1 MRSALAVRSWLRHP
15 VRAVLLG
22 LIAGVVATLAMEA
35 VVVGPL
41 ALNHR
46 QDLPL
51 ERKFGSFAVS
61 LTARLHAGS
70 QKNPVAQNPRALTS
84 GRYAYTGSCAQCH
97 GATGN
102 GKGAAFSTALY
113 PPATDLT
120 SDNTREKSDAELFW
134 ITKQGLSFTGMPA
147 FGGQYSDA
155 DIWAMVAYLRSLQTT
170 PAPAAAS
177 TAAPGR

>member
-1 MRSALAVRSWLRHP
+1 MTRALAVRSWLRHP

-22 LIAGVVATLAMEA
+22 LAVGVVGTLVVEA

-51 ERKFGSFAVS
+51 EQEFGSFAVS
-61 LTARLHAGS
+61 LTSRLHAGS
-70 QKNPVAQNPRALTS
+70 QKNPVAQNARALQS

-102 GKGAAFSTALY
+102 GKGAAFSVALY

-120 SDNTREKSDAELFW
+120 SEHVKEKSDAELFW
-134 ITKQGLSFTGMPA
+134 ITKHGLSFTGMPA
-147 FGGQYSDA
+147 FGDQYSDA
-155 DIWAMVAYLRSLQTT
+155 DIWAMVSYVRSLQTT
-170 PAPAAAS
+170 SAPAAW
-177 TAAPGR
+177 TVVPGR

>member
-1 MRSALAVRSWLRHP
+1 MRRALAVRSWLRHP

-22 LIAGVVATLAMEA
+22 LVVGVVGTLVVEA

-51 ERKFGSFAVS
+51 EQGFGSFAVS
-61 LTARLHAGS
+61 LTARLHAGG
-70 QKNPVAQNPRALTS
+70 QTNPVAQNPRALQS

-102 GKGAAFSTALY
+102 GKGAAFSAALY
-113 PPATDLT
+113 PPATDL
-120 SDNTREKSDAELFW
+120 SSENVKEKSDAELFW
-134 ITKQGLSFTGMPA
+134 TTKHGLSFTGMPA

-170 PAPAAAS
+170 PAPAATTVS
-177 TAAPGR
+177 GR